1 MPCHERSGRS
11 GTRGGGRPAA
21 RRAGWCRRRRRPG
34 RHGEGR
40 QARHAAIVLLP
51 RQAHH
56 REPREPRTGRYAG
69 SGAGAPCASCL
80 PCGTCGRAR
89 GREEADEDDD
99 GRGPGGHPLLAWTI
113 ASAAAP
119 KTSGLPARPA
129 MAMPA
134 LPWTA
139 SAIWSP
145 APPGRGRARLA
156 RAVEPRT
163 PMSRP
168 PRTAT
173 PRAEPSWRTE
183 PAGPRPWPLSRTG
196 TSERMT
202 LVSWGGRHTDAE
214 AVDEEPCGDEQ
225 ARDGPAQREGE
236 PADGHRPREEQ
247 PDPDHGPLADPR
259 VIWRQC
265 PRR

>member
-1 MPCHERSGRS
+1 M
-11 GTRGGGRPAA
+11 TTAA
-21 RRAGWCRRRRRPG
+21 
-34 RHGEGR
+34 
-40 QARHAAIVLLP
+40 
-51 RQAHH
+51 
-56 REPREPRTGRYAG
+56 
-69 SGAGAPCASCL
+69 APVV
-80 PCGTCGRAR
+80 T
-89 GREEADEDDD
+89 
-99 GRGPGGHPLLAWTI
+99 LLAWTI

-145 APPGRGRARLA
+145 APPGRKARLA

-183 PAGPRPWPLSRTG
+183 LCRPEAWPLADRDVG
-196 TSERMT
+196 EDDAGQ
-202 LVSWGGRHTDAE
+202 LGGRHTDAE

-236 PADGHRPREEQ
+236 PADGHRLEEQ

-259 VIWRQC
+259 GDLRQC
-265 PRR
+265 PEMRKVPRPGRG